1 MDPTQ
6 GNTTDYDTAYRAE
19 MDRLEREATAANN
32 GGAAT
37 TPPTEQN
44 QDNPGAVVNVEANPP
59 AGAPA
64 ANNPATSNQETAE
77 ERIAR
82 MERELESTKKALND
96 TKGWASRTAADLKRI
111 QREQAERER
120 LANPPQVLRDNP
132 GLDEAIRFVTGAP
145 AAGQPAAYNPDAW
158 ADAVAT
164 ALPNLDGLLEQN
176 PDLRAKAEAKARE
189 LGQSWNDPLVAI
201 RELGALQLEHERSRV
216 SAAAVETARRDFQQR
231 QQKQTAMQ
239 VPGAGGAARPNTQPR
254 DDAGRWATMSSADF
268 AKERAR
274 VLGLT

>member
-6 GNTTDYDTAYRAE
+6 GNPTEYDKVYQAE
-19 MDRLEREATAANN
+19 MERLEREAAAANN
-32 GGAAT
+32 GAST

-44 QDNPGAVVNVEANPP
+44 QDDPAAAVAHVEAEPTP
-59 AGAPA
+59 APA
-64 ANNPATSNQETAE
+64 AGTNGDPGQETAE
-77 ERIAR
+77 QRLAR
-82 MERELESTKKALND
+82 LEQELTSTKKALND

-111 QREQAERER
+111 KQEAEARER
-120 LANPPQVLRDNP
+120 AANTPQVLRDNP

-145 AAGQPAAYNPDAW
+145 APGQHQHDPEAW

-176 PDLRAKAEAKARE
+176 PELRAKAEAKARE
-189 LGQSWNDPLVAI
+189 LGASWNDPLVAI
-201 RELGALQLEHERSRV
+201 RELGVIQLEHERSRV
-216 SAAAVETARRDFQQR
+216 SAAAADAARRDFQQR

-274 VLGLT
+274 VLGFS